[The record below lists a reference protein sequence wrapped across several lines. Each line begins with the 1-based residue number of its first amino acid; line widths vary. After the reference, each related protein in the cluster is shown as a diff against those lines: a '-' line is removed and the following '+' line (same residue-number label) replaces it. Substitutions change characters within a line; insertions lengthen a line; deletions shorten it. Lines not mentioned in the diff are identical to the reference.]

1 MTGLAGGRDTKCN
14 VIGIYGLVIIGLVT
28 THAGIG
34 GVIVI
39 PARVTAVAISSSM
52 GSR

>member
-28 THAGIG
+28 THAGVG
-34 GVIVI
+34 GIVVISSFV
-39 PARVTAVAISSSM
+39 AAVAIHGGM
-52 GSR
+52 GS